1 MTRRCSHCSNNG
13 HNSRTCPSRGG
24 GGGSSSCSSGAG
36 GGVKLFGVRLT
47 DGSFIKKSASMGNLS
62 TMASHYQSSSPNPDS
77 PPGYDPPLHD
87 PVHVREGYL
96 SDDPAHA
103 SSSTNRRGDRKKG
116 VPWTEEEHRMFLIG
130 LQKLGKGDWR
140 GIARNYVTTR
150 TPTQVAS
157 HAQKYF
163 IRQSNSTRRKRRSS
177 LFDMAPDMAMDPPHM
192 PEEQALLPSCQ
203 EERESE
209 DSKPSLN
216 LSLGSECSRPMESTQ
231 EEKVII
237 EPDNQPVMGLNGYL
251 NGYPPVFPGFIP
263 AYLPYPY
270 PVWPSAGPLII
281 ENGGEASH
289 FPQVL
294 KPVPM
299 LPKEPVNVDAL
310 VGMSQ
315 LSLVEAESLQSN
327 PSPLSLTSLGE
338 PSRQSAFHPNAPASE
353 PDLSKGKTS
362 AIQAV

>member
-24 GGGSSSCSSGAG
+24 GGGASSSSCSSSG
-36 GGVKLFGVRLT
+36 GGVRLFGVKLT
-47 DGSFIKKSASMGNLS
+47 DGSIIKKSASMGNLS
-62 TMASHYQSSSPNPDS
+62 SMASHYQSSSPNPDS
-77 PPGYDPPLHD
+77 PPLHD
-87 PVHVREGYL
+87 PLHVRDGYL

-103 SSSTNRRGDRKKG
+103 SSSTNRRVDRKKG

-140 GIARNYVTTR
+140 GIARNYVVTR

-163 IRQSNSTRRKRRSS
+163 IRQSNSNRRKRRSS
-177 LFDMAPDMAMDPPHM
+177 LFDMAPDMAMDPSHM
-192 PEEQALLPSCQ
+192 PDEQVLLPSCQ

-209 DSKPSLN
+209 DSNAIPSLN

-231 EEKVII
+231 EEKAII
-237 EPDNQPVMGLNGYL
+237 EPDNQPVMRFNGYP
-251 NGYPPVFPGFIP
+251 NGYPPVSPGFIP
-263 AYLPYPY
+263 AYLPFPY
-270 PVWPSAGPLII
+270 PVWQTAGPLII
-281 ENGGEASH
+281 ENGGDASH
-289 FPQVL
+289 HPQVL
-294 KPVPM
+294 KPVPI
-299 LPKEPVNVDAL
+299 LPKEPVNVDTL

-315 LSLVEAESLQSN
+315 LFLGEAESLQSN
-327 PSPLSLTSLGE
+327 PSPLYLTSLGE
-338 PSRQSAFHPNAPASE
+338 TSRQSAFHPNPASE

-362 AIQAV
+362 VIKAV

>member
-24 GGGSSSCSSGAG
+24 GTSSSCSSGS
-36 GGVKLFGVRLT
+36 GGVRLFGVKLT
-47 DGSFIKKSASMGNLS
+47 DGSIIKKSASMGNLS

-77 PPGYDPPLHD
+77 PPLHD
-87 PVHVREGYL
+87 PVHVRDGYL
-96 SDDPAHA
+96 SDDPDHA
-103 SSSTNRRGDRKKG
+103 SSSANRRGDRKKG

-140 GIARNYVTTR
+140 GIARNYVITR

-163 IRQSNSTRRKRRSS
+163 IRQSNSNRRKRRSS
-177 LFDMAPDMAMDPPHM
+177 LFDMAPDMAMDSPHM

-209 DSKPSLN
+209 DSNALPSLN

-231 EEKVII
+231 EDNVVMK
-237 EPDNQPVMGLNGYL
+237 PDNQSVMGFNGYP
-251 NGYPPVFPGFIP
+251 NGYPPVIPGFIP
-263 AYLPYPY
+263 AYVPFPF

-281 ENGGEASH
+281 ENGGDASH
-289 FPQVL
+289 YPQVL
-294 KPVPM
+294 KPVPI

-315 LSLVEAESLQSN
+315 LNLGEAETLQSN
-327 PSPLSLTSLGE
+327 PSPLSMTSLGE

-362 AIQAV
+362 VIQAV